1 MLLIKRFAP
10 GIFVLLWSTGFVGAK
25 YILPYASPFTFLAIR
40 YFFATIILVA
50 LAKLA
55 NETLRISKAQIK
67 ESVLV
72 SVFLH
77 VLYIAGVFYAVHL
90 GVSAGIAA
98 VIVSLQ
104 PIFVS
109 LIAIPMF
116 GEKLRVVQ
124 IAGLLLGLIGVALLL
139 LPRVFKGDY
148 SSSFSALGLF
158 SCFLALVGTTVGY
171 LLQKR
176 TGSGIPFLS
185 GTAVQYAAA
194 TAIYFVL
201 AVIFEDTTVI
211 VNLRFILALT
221 WIVMALSIGSI
232 FLLFFMLRTDSAST
246 VSSLYYLVPPSTA
259 IQAYILFGERIGL
272 IGILGMGLAALGV
285 LLVTKEHKV

>member
-55 NETLRISKAQIK
+55 NQTLRISKAQIK

-139 LPRVFKGDY
+139 LPRVFNGDY

-285 LLVTKEHKV
+285 LLVTKEHKG

>member
-1 MLLIKRFAP
+1 MLLIRRFAP

-285 LLVTKEHKV
+285 LLVTIEHKG

>member
-55 NETLRISKAQIK
+55 NETLRISKAQFK

-211 VNLRFILALT
+211 VNLRFILAIT

-285 LLVTKEHKV
+285 LLVTKEHKG

>member
-55 NETLRISKAQIK
+55 NQTLRISKAQIK

-201 AVIFEDTTVI
+201 AVTFEDRTVI

-259 IQAYILFGERIGL
+259 IQAYILFGERIGQ

-285 LLVTKEHKV
+285 LLVTKEHKG

>member
-55 NETLRISKAQIK
+55 NETLRISKAQFK

-285 LLVTKEHKV
+285 LLVTKEHKG

>member
-55 NETLRISKAQIK
+55 NQTLRISKAQIK

-285 LLVTKEHKV
+285 LLVTKEHKG

>member
-55 NETLRISKAQIK
+55 NQTLRISKAQIK

-201 AVIFEDTTVI
+201 AVTFEDTTVI

-285 LLVTKEHKV
+285 LLVTKEHKG

>member
-55 NETLRISKAQIK
+55 NQTLRISKAQIK

-201 AVIFEDTTVI
+201 AVTFEDRTVI

-285 LLVTKEHKV
+285 LLVTKEHKG

>member
-1 MLLIKRFAP
+1 LLLIKRFAP

-285 LLVTKEHKV
+285 LLVTKEHKG

>member
-55 NETLRISKAQIK
+55 NETLRISKAQFK

>member
-246 VSSLYYLVPPSTA
+246 VSSLYYLVPPLAA

-285 LLVTKEHKV
+285 LLVTKEQKG

>member
-201 AVIFEDTTVI
+201 AVTFEDRTVI

-285 LLVTKEHKV
+285 LLVTKEHKG

>member
-211 VNLRFILALT
+211 VNLRFILAIT

-285 LLVTKEHKV
+285 LLVTKEHKG

>member
-55 NETLRISKAQIK
+55 NQTLRISKAQIK

-201 AVIFEDTTVI
+201 AVTFEDTTVI

-259 IQAYILFGERIGL
+259 IQAYILFGERIGQ

-285 LLVTKEHKV
+285 LLVTKEHKG

>member
-1 MLLIKRFAP
+1 
-10 GIFVLLWSTGFVGAK
+10 
-25 YILPYASPFTFLAIR
+25 
-40 YFFATIILVA
+40 
-50 LAKLA
+50 
-55 NETLRISKAQIK
+55 
-67 ESVLV
+67 
-72 SVFLH
+72 
-77 VLYIAGVFYAVHL
+77 VHL

-124 IAGLLLGLIGVALLL
+124 IAGLLFGLIGVALLL

-285 LLVTKEHKV
+285 LLVTKEHKG

>member
-1 MLLIKRFAP
+1 LLLIKRFAP

-55 NETLRISKAQIK
+55 NQTLRISKAQIK

-201 AVIFEDTTVI
+201 AVTFEDTTVI

-285 LLVTKEHKV
+285 LLVTKEHKG

>member
-1 MLLIKRFAP
+1 LLLIKRFAP

-246 VSSLYYLVPPSTA
+246 VSSLYYLVPPLAA

-285 LLVTKEHKV
+285 LLVTKEQKG